1 MTKDGGI
8 ARCARIARDGAAHWV
23 AAGII
28 AWSALVPTHLSA
40 QTTTGS
46 IRGYVRGPNA
56 TPVPDAQ
63 IAARNTAM
71 GLNRETVSNSS
82 GFYTL
87 AGLRPA
93 DYEITVRRIGFS
105 PQTRTV
111 TVGIGQ
117 TITLDVS
124 IQEVATQLAAV
135 AVTATTTET
144 ARTSEVGT
152 NVTPEQIQRLPNY
165 ERNFLDFARLAP
177 GITPTAVN
185 NTDKFISA
193 GGQPPEAVNIF
204 VDGATYKNDVL
215 RGGVV
220 GQDASKGNPF
230 PQGAVQEFRII
241 TQNYKAE
248 YQKAASA
255 IITATTRSGSNQWE
269 ADAFAFGVGKAYV
282 AKDAI
287 SAQRG
292 DARPDYKRL
301 QAGGSIGG
309 PLAKDKLFFFGTY
322 ELNARDEPEYVRLGG
337 DSLFAPASLL
347 SELRPLTGQFTSEFR
362 EHLGFAKLTWAKS
375 DRSTVDVSGTL
386 RRDTDFRGFKD
397 QTAFQAAENL
407 DVNVYTGV
415 ANWKYAADRW
425 LNEAQVNFQHFTW
438 GSIPKSPTPIAQ
450 DYQSLLRVGGKD
462 ASQDFVQNRISLRND
477 VTRSAV
483 SWGGDHVFKFGASVD
498 FLTYEATKNQQATPV
513 FRYRKAEN
521 FARPFEAV
529 YGFGDPKV
537 STDNQ
542 QIGAYIQDD
551 WTPTPRLV
559 LNLGLRWDMETNMIN
574 NDYVTPKPLADSL
587 RGALNSKLFVDR
599 PVLKS
604 DGSCCNTV
612 QVRVIDQLGGLD
624 NYITNGTSDR
634 PAYLGAWQPRV
645 GASYDLTGNGRTV
658 LFGGA
663 GIYFDRNYWNT
674 LFDERFRRQYSI
686 PRIDFRTACP
696 AGSPVNCVVW
706 DPKYLDPAQLKTLS
720 GTAGVPEVFLVAN
733 DLKPPKTYQFSGGVR
748 QGMGRYLVTLSYNGV
763 RGQDGMNFVRASPF
777 GGLGPNYLTA
787 FVTDGRVK
795 SWYDA
800 GQLQIDRPLRFD
812 TRWGGAIAY
821 TYARADE
828 QGQTTDI
835 FWGFDDKYPT
845 VGDLPRRRAPGNQTH
860 TITANGIA
868 RIPFEIYLSTI
879 INLGSGLT
887 VNAQDNTNGSAFGQQ
902 VSYVYSPPAQPFL
915 GIGHVF
921 STQNVDLR
929 LEKAFSMAGAQ
940 HISVVADLFNAFNNA
955 NYGCYNATIENPPN
969 PNYNT
974 PGCAGLGRRLQLGL
988 RYGLQPIHQAGTQT
1002 R

>member
-1 MTKDGGI
+1 MISDVRVTPPGP
-8 ARCARIARDGAAHWV
+8 ALWRATPRWLVAGALATLTTL
-23 AAGII
+23 AAP
-28 AWSALVPTHLSA
+28 ANA

-46 IRGYVRGPNA
+46 IRGYIRGPNDA
-56 TPVPDAQ
+56 PIPEAQ
-63 IAARNTAM
+63 IAARNTVM
-71 GLNRETVSNSS
+71 GLNRGTLSNAS

-87 AGLRPA
+87 TGLRPA
-93 DYEITVRRIGFS
+93 EYEITVRRIGFT

-117 TITLDVS
+117 TVTLDVS
-124 IQEVATQLAAV
+124 IQEAATQLSTV
-135 AVTATTTET
+135 AVSATATET

-152 NVTPEQIQRLPNY
+152 NVSQEQIQRLPNF
-165 ERNFLDFARLAP
+165 ERNFLDLAKLAP
-177 GITPTAVN
+177 GVTASAVN
-185 NTDKFISA
+185 SSDKTLSA
-193 GGQPPEAVNIF
+193 GGQPPEAVNVF

-255 IITATTRSGSNQWE
+255 IITATTRSGGNQWE
-269 ADAFAFGVGKAYV
+269 ADAFAFGVGKSYV
-282 AKDAI
+282 ARDAI
-287 SAQRG
+287 AVQRG
-292 DARPDYKRL
+292 EARPDYKRL

-309 PLAKDKLFFFGTY
+309 PIAKDKLFFFGTY
-322 ELNARDEPEYVRLGG
+322 ELNARDEPGYVRLGG
-337 DSLFAPASLL
+337 DTLVAPASLV
-347 SELRPLTGQFTSEFR
+347 SQLRPLTGQFTSQFR
-362 EHLGFAKLTWAKS
+362 EHLGFGKLTWAKS

-386 RRDTDFRGFKD
+386 RRDTDFRGFGG
-397 QTAFQAAENL
+397 QTSFEAAENL

-438 GSIPKSPTPIAQ
+438 GAIPKSVTPIAQ
-450 DYQSLLRVGGKD
+450 DYQGLLRIGGKD
-462 ASQDFVQNRISLRND
+462 ASQDFTQNRVSLRND
-477 VTRSAV
+477 ITRSSAR
-483 SWGGDHVFKFGASVD
+483 WAGDHVLKGGVSVD
-498 FLTYEATKNQQATPV
+498 FLTYEAVKNQQATPI
-513 FRYRKAEN
+513 FRYRKDEN
-521 FARPFEAV
+521 YARPFEAV

-537 STDNQ
+537 STDNK

-551 WTPTPRLV
+551 WTVTPRLV
-559 LNLGLRWDMETNMIN
+559 LNLGLRWDVETNMIN
-574 NDYVTPKPLADSL
+574 NDYVTPRPLADSL
-587 RGALNSKLFVDR
+587 AGALNSKLFVDR
-599 PVLKS
+599 PVLKP
-604 DGSCCNTV
+604 DGTCCNTV
-612 QVRVIDQLGGLD
+612 QVRVIDRLGGLD
-624 NYITNGTSDR
+624 NFVTGGRSDR
-634 PAYLGAWQPRV
+634 KMYLGAWQPRV
-645 GASYDLTGNGRTV
+645 GASFDVTGSGRTV

-686 PRIDFRTACP
+686 PRIDFRTSCP

-706 DPKYLDPAQLKTLS
+706 DNKYLDPAQLKTLS
-720 GTAGVPEVFLVAN
+720 GSAGVPEIFLVAN
-733 DLKPPKTYQFSGGVR
+733 DLKPPKTYQYSGGVR
-748 QGMGRYLVTLSYNGV
+748 QGVGRMLVTLSYNGV
-763 RGQDGMNFVRASPF
+763 RGENGMNFVRASPF

-800 GQLQIDRPLRFD
+800 AQLQIDRSIRPD
-812 TRWGGAIAY
+812 TRWGGSIAY
-821 TYARADE
+821 TLARAEE
-828 QGQTTDI
+828 QGQTTDL

-845 VGDLPRRRAPGNQTH
+845 VADLPRRRAPGNQTH
-860 TITANGIA
+860 TITANGIV
-868 RIPFEIYLSTI
+868 RVPFEIYLSSI
-879 INLGSGLT
+879 VSLGSGLT
-887 VNAQDNTNGSAFGQQ
+887 VNADDNRLGSAFGQQ
-902 VSYVYSPPAQPFL
+902 RKYVFSPPTKPFL

-929 LEKAFSMAGAQ
+929 LEKAFSMASVQ
-940 HISVVADLFNAFNNA
+940 RISVVADVFNAFGNA
-955 NYGCYNATIENPPN
+955 NYGCYNATLESPAN

-974 PGCAGLGRRLQLGL
+974 PGCAGLGRRLQVGF
-988 RYGLQPIHQAGTQT
+988 RYGLQPISQAGTQT